1 MIHLQFS
8 WSYCHL
14 VEDQGALF
22 TQQKD
27 KEKVSDSC
35 WQCYKIHMQT
45 LTSNSIVNYLLVSKK
60 LGKIASQIFAVT
72 DEKKKSFLTV
82 TFMNEHTVW
91 EILKQ
96 RQDVPNLSK
105 KRMKLL
111 SKF

>member
-45 LTSNSIVNYLLVSKK
+45 LTSNSIVNYLLISKK

-72 DEKKKSFLTV
+72 DEKKK
-82 TFMNEHTVW
+82 
-91 EILKQ
+91 
-96 RQDVPNLSK
+96 
-105 KRMKLL
+105 
-111 SKF
+111 KFSYSHVHEWAYSMRDIKTTARCTKFI

>member
-45 LTSNSIVNYLLVSKK
+45 LTSNSIVNYLLISKK

-72 DEKKKSFLTV
+72 DEKKKFSYSHVHEWANSMRDIKTMARC
-82 TFMNEHTVW
+82 T
-91 EILKQ
+91 
-96 RQDVPNLSK
+96 
-105 KRMKLL
+105 
-111 SKF
+111 KFI